1 MLSNRESARR
11 SRRRKQEHL
20 GKLEY
25 EVRCRSCSDTRTI
38 PFHAAMW
45 RLQVHEY
52 LAVPDSIALPC
63 TQINIL
69 NDEKREWSDR
79 FSALEQRCI
88 MVEGEN
94 KRFREENERLRD
106 ELQTLR
112 AEVRACWRKMIVR

>member
-1 MLSNRESARR
+1 MRQL
-11 SRRRKQEHL
+11 L
-20 GKLEY
+20 
-25 EVRCRSCSDTRTI
+25 V
-38 PFHAAMW
+38 P
-45 RLQVHEY
+45 VHEY

-112 AEVRACWRKMIVR
+112 AEVRVCWQ